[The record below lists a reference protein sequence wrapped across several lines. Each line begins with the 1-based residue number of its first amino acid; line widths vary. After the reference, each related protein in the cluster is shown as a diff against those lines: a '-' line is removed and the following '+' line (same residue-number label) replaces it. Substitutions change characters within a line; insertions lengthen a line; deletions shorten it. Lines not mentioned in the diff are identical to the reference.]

1 MRARGPGC
9 PHLSPWHLALKHFA
23 RCPQQPT
30 LETFSLEPCP
40 VLQGGTGLAY
50 QDVSSHKPVIL
61 LRSNLHTQATLLVSG
76 LAGQGMGRSNP
87 CSPSEVYSR
96 DDSGLHF
103 PRGKEALA
111 PRSQLWYGRYWEVL
125 EVFFPDSCFTD
136 PYTPPR
142 IVSECVCVCAS
153 VCACACV
160 RAHACCAMS
169 MSPFRAQDCV

>member
-23 RCPQQPT
+23 RCPNNLCWRPSPWSHVLSYKEELGWPT
-30 LETFSLEPCP
+30 RT
-40 VLQGGTGLAY
+40 
-50 QDVSSHKPVIL
+50 SHKPVIL

-87 CSPSEVYSR
+87 CSLSEVYSR

-125 EVFFPDSCFTD
+125 EVFFPDGCFTD
-136 PYTPPR
+136 PYTPL
-142 IVSECVCVCAS
+142 E
-153 VCACACV
+153 
-160 RAHACCAMS
+160 
-169 MSPFRAQDCV
+169 